1 MPWRRL
7 ALVSDT
13 RRAGS
18 VTIRAM
24 PSAERCATSPRAAL
38 ARGGL
43 RPGPGKRA
51 PPFLRRRAAP
61 VRDRVRGRRDAAEP
75 PEEADA
81 EHVED
86 SDHDPAE
93 HSLSLRYLVCGNPRS
108 TFDVAGS
115 GHREVTTFPRV

>member
-1 MPWRRL
+1 MPWQRL
-7 ALVSDT
+7 SLVSDT
-13 RRAGS
+13 RRARA
-18 VTIRAM
+18 VTLSSRASLVRRGLRAG
-24 PSAERCATSPRAAL
+24 PRKRAA
-38 ARGGL
+38 
-43 RPGPGKRA
+43 
-51 PPFLRRRAAP
+51 PFFRRRAAP